1 VVQFDN
7 IRFFIPPDLIEAEA
21 LQQIRNTASM
31 PFVHGVAVMPDVHF
45 GLGST
50 IGTVVATE
58 GAVMPA
64 AVGVDIG
71 CGMIAVRTSLTR
83 EQVMPLRQQ
92 IREGI
97 ERRIPVGVGSFGVN
111 SRILPSAEPRV
122 SKLKALEAGLGLDM
136 NQRAGWEKAMG
147 SLGGGNHFIEVCV
160 GQRMPPQPFET
171 GREAASW
178 IHDNPDEVWVILHSG
193 SRGVGNKT
201 GNYWTKMA
209 KSLHAHEFSY
219 NQFPDANLSWLS
231 KGTLE
236 YEQYM
241 NELTWCQE
249 FARLN
254 REEMMDRVLTELYWT
269 CIGSGDPRGGCGF
282 EVLEVE
288 RINSHH
294 NYARPEEYDGK
305 ELLITRKGAI
315 RADDGKRSLIPGSMG
330 TNSYI
335 VEGLGNAASF
345 NSAPHGAGRR
355 MSRRKARELFT
366 VESVTAQMAERDVEA
381 RVRDAIVDEAP
392 GAYKDIEETMA
403 HASELVRPLYRLRQ
417 IINVKGD

>member
-1 VVQFDN
+1 
-7 IRFFIPPDLIEAEA
+7 
-21 LQQIRNTASM
+21 
-31 PFVHGVAVMPDVHF
+31 
-45 GLGST
+45 
-50 IGTVVATE
+50 
-58 GAVMPA
+58 
-64 AVGVDIG
+64 
-71 CGMIAVRTSLTR
+71 
-83 EQVMPLRQQ
+83 
-92 IREGI
+92 
-97 ERRIPVGVGSFGVN
+97 
-111 SRILPSAEPRV
+111 
-122 SKLKALEAGLGLDM
+122 
-136 NQRAGWEKAMG
+136 
-147 SLGGGNHFIEVCV
+147 
-160 GQRMPPQPFET
+160 
-171 GREAASW
+171 
-178 IHDNPDEVWVILHSG
+178 
-193 SRGVGNKT
+193 
-201 GNYWTKMA
+201 
-209 KSLHAHEFSY
+209 
-219 NQFPDANLSWLS
+219 
-231 KGTLE
+231 
-236 YEQYM
+236 M

>member
-1 VVQFDN
+1 
-7 IRFFIPPDLIEAEA
+7 
-21 LQQIRNTASM
+21 
-31 PFVHGVAVMPDVHF
+31 
-45 GLGST
+45 
-50 IGTVVATE
+50 
-58 GAVMPA
+58 
-64 AVGVDIG
+64 
-71 CGMIAVRTSLTR
+71 
-83 EQVMPLRQQ
+83 
-92 IREGI
+92 
-97 ERRIPVGVGSFGVN
+97 
-111 SRILPSAEPRV
+111 
-122 SKLKALEAGLGLDM
+122 
-136 NQRAGWEKAMG
+136 
-147 SLGGGNHFIEVCV
+147 
-160 GQRMPPQPFET
+160 
-171 GREAASW
+171 
-178 IHDNPDEVWVILHSG
+178 
-193 SRGVGNKT
+193 
-201 GNYWTKMA
+201 
-209 KSLHAHEFSY
+209 
-219 NQFPDANLSWLS
+219 
-231 KGTLE
+231 
-236 YEQYM
+236 
-241 NELTWCQE
+241 
-249 FARLN
+249 
-254 REEMMDRVLTELYWT
+254 MMDRVLTELYWT